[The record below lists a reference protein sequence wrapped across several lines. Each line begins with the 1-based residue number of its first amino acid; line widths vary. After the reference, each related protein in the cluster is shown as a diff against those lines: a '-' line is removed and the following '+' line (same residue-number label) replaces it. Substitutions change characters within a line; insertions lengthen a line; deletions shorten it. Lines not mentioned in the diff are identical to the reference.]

1 MEKLWFGI
9 ANLIAA
15 FVLAPCAILFARQIK
30 IFEKNK
36 KRGYATIVGYDDED
50 HAKWDDPLVN
60 LDVDEKKKTYTCK
73 SRHLNAQ
80 ILPRGTRVEVEYCTY
95 KAFGREWYE
104 VHMADPQYAPHSD
117 KRALIVMYVMI
128 GIFITVFITMFVL
141 WKMR

>member
-1 MEKLWFGI
+1 MEKLWFSI

-60 LDVDEKKKTYTCK
+60 LDVDEKKKNLYVQIKASKCTNITPWNTSG
-73 SRHLNAQ
+73 SR
-80 ILPRGTRVEVEYCTY
+80 
-95 KAFGREWYE
+95 
-104 VHMADPQYAPHSD
+104 
-117 KRALIVMYVMI
+117 
-128 GIFITVFITMFVL
+128 VL
-141 WKMR
+141 HV